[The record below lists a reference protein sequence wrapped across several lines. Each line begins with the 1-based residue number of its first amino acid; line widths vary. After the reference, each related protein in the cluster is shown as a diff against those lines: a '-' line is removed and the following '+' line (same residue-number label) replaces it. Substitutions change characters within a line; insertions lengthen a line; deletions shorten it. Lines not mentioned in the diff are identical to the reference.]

1 MSVLLFNVGLPMII
15 PSIVLMVVALL
26 PIVFIEAYV
35 VRTMLALSFRKAVLP
50 VAIANLVSTLIGIPI
65 TWFLLM
71 LLEFASVTSLGAF
84 TDQNIWT
91 SLFSVTLGAPWVY
104 PGHNDEKWIILGAML
119 FLLLPYAIMSW
130 FVEYFVIRKVPR
142 ELIEASSQALKRSVG
157 IANLVSYC
165 LLAVFVIAVFTVSN

>member
-1 MSVLLFNVGLPMII
+1 MNILLFNMGLPMII
-15 PSIVLMVVALL
+15 PSIVLMVVALF

-35 VRTMLALSFRKAVLP
+35 VKTMLALSFRKALLS
-50 VAIANLVSTLIGIPI
+50 VAIANLVSTFIGIPI

-104 PGHNDEKWIILGAML
+104 PGHNEEKWIILGAML

-130 FVEYFVIRKVPR
+130 FIEYLVIRKVQR
-142 ELIEASSQALKRSVG
+142 EQIKASSQALKHSVG